1 MYSTSLDDSDHC
13 NRGTPTTRIVLKII
27 LTESQKDTLS
37 KHAKEQIPNE
47 SCALLFGNTE
57 GDKLIV
63 REVFLT
69 ENMEKS
75 SVNFTVSNDQLLQGY
90 QTAEEKQL
98 EVIGIFH
105 SHPDSEPYPSSTD
118 KKFMQIN
125 PVAWVIFSA
134 STNDFKAYML
144 ESELIEIPIVT

>member
-1 MYSTSLDDSDHC
+1 M
-13 NRGTPTTRIVLKII
+13 KII

-47 SCALLFGNTE
+47 SCALLFGSTE
-57 GDKLIV
+57 SDKLIV
-63 REVFLT
+63 KEVFLT
-69 ENMEKS
+69 ENVEKS

-90 QTAEEKQL
+90 QTAEKKQMD
-98 EVIGIFH
+98 VIGIFH
-105 SHPDSEPYPSSTD
+105 SHPDSKPYPSSTD

-125 PVAWVIFSA
+125 PVAWVIFSGL
-134 STNDFKAYML
+134 TNDFKAYIL